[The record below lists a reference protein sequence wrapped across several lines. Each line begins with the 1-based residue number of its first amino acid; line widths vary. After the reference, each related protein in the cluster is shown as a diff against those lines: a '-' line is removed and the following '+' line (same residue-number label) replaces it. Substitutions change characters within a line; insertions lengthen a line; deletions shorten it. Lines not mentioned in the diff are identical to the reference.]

1 MSVEVLAISGL
12 VVAVLGA
19 LSQFVKKSNLKHCNF
34 CGFDSDCRDED
45 KMTNI
50 QIKELNEKIER
61 NEKKISKN
69 KTKLDVLKKKR
80 RLSNAPETPDS
91 LVSET
96 SFDVITEI

>member
-34 CGFDSDCRDED
+34 CGCDSDCRDED

-61 NEKKISKN
+61 NEKKITKN

-80 RLSNAPETPDS
+80 RLSNAPETPVS

-96 SFDVITEI
+96 SFEVITEI